1 MKGQHNMSK
10 GPGIMDMPQ
19 TRVDPRRPMNG
30 NKPRA
35 AERNERPAFG
45 ARAAGRVPVATYLE
59 PEQLA
64 IVQALLA
71 QLRGTEKR
79 RVTMQ
84 EALAKALQK
93 WCAEHDVD
101 LPS

>member
-1 MKGQHNMSK
+1 MSK
-10 GPGIMDMPQ
+10 GPGIMDMPE
-19 TRVDPRRPMNG
+19 TRVAPRRPING
-30 NKPRA
+30 EPKAAGQERA
-35 AERNERPAFG
+35 SFG
-45 ARAAGRVPVATYLE
+45 ARAPGRVPVATYLE
-59 PEQLA
+59 VEQLA

>member
-1 MKGQHNMSK
+1 MSK
-10 GPGIMDMPQ
+10 GPGIMDMPE
-19 TRVDPRRPMNG
+19 TRVAPRRPTTG
-30 NKPRA
+30 EPRTA
-35 AERNERPAFG
+35 AENERPAFG
-45 ARAAGRVPVATYLE
+45 ARAPGRVPVATYLE

-71 QLRGTEKR
+71 RLRGTEKR

-93 WCAEHDVD
+93 WCADQKVE
-101 LPS
+101 LPSEI

>member
-1 MKGQHNMSK
+1 MSK
-10 GPGIMDMPQ
+10 GPGIMDMPAE
-19 TRVDPRRPMNG
+19 RVAPRRPTING
-30 NKPRA
+30 EPKA
-35 AERNERPAFG
+35 ARRNERPAFG
-45 ARAAGRVPVATYLE
+45 ARAPGRVPVATYLE

-71 QLRGTEKR
+71 RLRGEGEKR

-93 WCAEHDVD
+93 WCADYKVE
-101 LPS
+101 LPSEI

>member
-1 MKGQHNMSK
+1 MKGKRMSK
-10 GPGIMDMPQ
+10 GPGIMDMPE
-19 TRVDPRRPMNG
+19 TRVAPRRPVNG
-30 NKPRA
+30 EPRTGQS
-35 AERNERPAFG
+35 ERAAFG
-45 ARAAGRVPVATYLE
+45 ARAPGRVPVATYLE

-71 QLRGTEKR
+71 RLRGEERR

-93 WCAEHDVD
+93 WCAEHEVK
-101 LPS
+101 LPSEI

>member
-1 MKGQHNMSK
+1 
-10 GPGIMDMPQ
+10 
-19 TRVDPRRPMNG
+19 
-30 NKPRA
+30 
-35 AERNERPAFG
+35 
-45 ARAAGRVPVATYLE
+45 VATYLE

-71 QLRGTEKR
+71 RLRGEGEKR

-93 WCAEHDVD
+93 WCADHKVE
-101 LPS
+101 LPSEI